1 MENRSYVIIAFLI
14 VTLVYFVY
22 LISILYVNGSPAGYS
37 EYGTLG
43 DAFGTLNSLFS
54 GLGFAGIVVTLIVQQ
69 KQIIEQ
75 EKENSEQQRR
85 YQIDNYEKT
94 IYQILELYKA
104 VLDEVML
111 ATEEKIMNGRDV
123 LQISVKNIQDII
135 RRESTS
141 FYPEEIREMI
151 VKGNLCAEHN
161 ELMQFIQYE
170 HHKII
175 KNNLVWQGRLIQT
188 AEVLFN
194 HLETNCPQGYD
205 ISFSRRIVMSQLTH
219 IECHYLFL
227 VCLQTKKKT
236 EMAVNMSRS
245 IFNRA
250 SSKFKMMDIHRH
262 LFESVYGV
270 NLLEGVVSD
279 VPYINRVLMRLF
291 KKRGKEMRAKYRL
304 MIGSSGKNKSDKID
318 EDELA

>member
-1 MENRSYVIIAFLI
+1 MVI
-14 VTLVYFVY
+14 LVYFIY
-22 LISILYVNGSPAGYS
+22 LLSILYVNGSPAGYP

-43 DAFGTLNSLFS
+43 DAFGTLNSRFS

-75 EKENSEQQRR
+75 EKENSEQHRR

-104 VLDEVML
+104 VLEEVML
-111 ATEEKIMNGRDV
+111 ATEEKIINGRDV
-123 LQISVKNIQDII
+123 LQISVKSIQYII

-141 FYPEEIREMI
+141 FYPEEIRERI
-151 VKGNLCAEHN
+151 AKGNLRAEQN

-219 IECHYLFL
+219 IECHYFFF
-227 VCLQTKKKT
+227 VCLQTKKKP

-250 SSKFKMMDIHRH
+250 NSKFKMMDIHRH
-262 LFESVYGV
+262 LFESVYDV

-279 VPYINRVLMRLF
+279 APYINRMLVRLF
-291 KKRGKEMRAKYRL
+291 NKRDKELRAKYRI
-304 MIGSSGKNKSDKID
+304 MINASRENKSDKVD
-318 EDELA
+318 